1 MHLSRRSFFASS
13 AIIVAAASCPATSQ
27 AQGTQAV
34 SETDPAAAANGFRT
48 NTSAV
53 DTNKY
58 PSYAAGQSCSGC
70 AFYEA
75 EAGTAE
81 GKCSIYG
88 GKRVPS
94 NGWCAAFFKRV

>member
-1 MHLSRRSFFASS
+1 MHLSRRSFFTSS
-13 AIIVAAASCPATSQ
+13 AIIVAIASCPATTQ
-27 AQGTQAV
+27 AQNTQAV
-34 SETDPAAAANGFRT
+34 SETDPAAAANGFRINAST
-48 NTSAV
+48 V

-58 PSYAAGQSCSGC
+58 PSYAAGQSCSAC

-75 EAGTAE
+75 EAGATE

-88 GKRVPS
+88 GKRVPA

>member
-1 MHLSRRSFFASS
+1 MQISRRSFFTSS
-13 AIIVAAASCPATSQ
+13 AMVVAAASCPATSQ
-27 AQGTQAV
+27 AQNDQAV
-34 SETDPAAAANGFRT
+34 SESDPAAAANGFRLNAAT
-48 NTSAV
+48 V

-58 PSYAAGQSCSGC
+58 PQYAAGQSCSAC

-75 EAGTAE
+75 EAGATE

-88 GKRVPS
+88 GKHVPS